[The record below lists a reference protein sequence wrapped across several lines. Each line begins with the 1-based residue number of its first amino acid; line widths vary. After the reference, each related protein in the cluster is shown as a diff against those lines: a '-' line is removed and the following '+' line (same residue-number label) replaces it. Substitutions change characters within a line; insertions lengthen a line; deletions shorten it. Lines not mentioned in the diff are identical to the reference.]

1 MKITP
6 IGGNVRIAF
15 IWPHTN
21 TVYQTLP
28 LSLGLLYN
36 SIRDQGH
43 TVRMFNLPLEGW
55 RADSP
60 EYHRAIADFQ
70 PDLIGASAWAISFK
84 SAVEAVKAAKERVP
98 GATVILGGN
107 YPTLNP
113 AQAYE
118 PGCFDYLMMGECEK
132 SFPEFVRL
140 FAAGDRESIAKVP
153 GIYYRTADGAVVKNR
168 NVFTRD
174 LDELGS
180 VDYDFIDLERSFR
193 RGYMTT
199 MLGPRRKVAMFA
211 SRGCE
216 YACNFCTAPIMNGT
230 ALRHYSVDH
239 LTREIRKLYQGYG
252 VRMIYFMDD
261 NATQDKPFFKDLC
274 RGIAELGYPDLT
286 VELYRGVRL
295 ENLDEEMVI
304 LMKRAGFKMLTI
316 APESGSDRVRKL
328 MKKDM
333 EEADIRRAAAM
344 IRRAGMSVQGYFII
358 GYPGETADERK
369 MSYRLIEELG
379 LDVFSLHKYMA
390 LPGTPTFLK
399 LVRLGKIARNHTDE
413 SHLIGEGLPNYNGD
427 LPADIDREI
436 FETYARF
443 YVRRPWKITHL
454 LEMASAGGLWRSLSG
469 TAKAAALA
477 VMGMGEAGAQLPS
490 IREPM

>member
-1 MKITP
+1 
-6 IGGNVRIAF
+6 VRIAF

-28 LSLGLLYN
+28 LSFGLLYN
-36 SIRDQGH
+36 AIRDQGH

-55 RADSP
+55 TSESP

-84 SAVEAVKAAKERVP
+84 SAVKAVVEAKRRVP
-98 GATVILGGN
+98 KATVILGGN

-118 PGCFDYLMMGECEK
+118 PGCFDYIMMGESEQ

-140 FAAGDRESIAKVP
+140 FAAGDKAAIARLP
-153 GIYYRTADGAVVKNR
+153 GMYFRDEQGNVVKNR
-168 NVFTRD
+168 NTFVQD
-174 LDELGS
+174 LDQLGT
-180 VDYDFIDLERSFR
+180 VDYDFIDLERALR

-199 MLGPRRKVAMFA
+199 ILGPGRKVAMFA
-211 SRGCE
+211 TRGCE

-230 ALRHYSVDH
+230 ALRHYSVS
-239 LTREIRKLYQGYG
+239 LLKQEIKKVYERFG

-261 NATQDKPFFKDLC
+261 NGTQDKPFFKDLC
-274 RGIAELGYPDLT
+274 RGIAELGYADLT
-286 VELYRGVRL
+286 IELYRGVRL
-295 ENLDEEMVI
+295 ENLDEEMVR
-304 LMKRAGFKMLTI
+304 LMKAAGFKMLTI
-316 APESGSDRVRKL
+316 APESGSERVRKL

-333 EEADIRRAAAM
+333 TEADIRDRAAL
-344 IRRAGMSVQGYFII
+344 IRDAGLSVQGYFII
-358 GYPGETADERK
+358 GYPGETVDERR
-369 MSYRLIEELG
+369 MSYRLIDELD

-390 LPGTPTFLK
+390 LPGTPSFRK
-399 LVRLGKIARNHTDE
+399 LVKLGKISANHTDE
-413 SHLIGEGLPNYNGD
+413 SHLIGEGLPNYNGE

-436 FETYARF
+436 FQTYVRF
-443 YVRRPWKITHL
+443 YLRKPWKITHL
-454 LEMASAGGLWRSLSG
+454 LEMASARGLWRSLSG

-477 VMGMGEAGAQLPS
+477 LVGKGDAGSELPS